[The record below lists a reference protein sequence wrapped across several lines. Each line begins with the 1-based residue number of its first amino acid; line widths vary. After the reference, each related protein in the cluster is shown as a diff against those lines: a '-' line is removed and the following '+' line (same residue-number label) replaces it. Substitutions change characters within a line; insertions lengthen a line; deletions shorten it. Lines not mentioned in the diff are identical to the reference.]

1 MSVKPNPTKVQDVP
15 QFVLYGDA
23 AHHDT
28 LEFLHLEPIAT
39 RSRANGWII
48 KPHRHA
54 RLHQL
59 ILVFSGAVTAWVDE
73 QEHRLDGACCISLP
87 PGIVHGFRFAP
98 ETQGMVL
105 TVAQAMVTDLAD
117 ERTKTYLDA
126 LFAGPEIISFASGSA
141 ILGQLQVNV
150 EQMMDEFRSINP
162 GRHLLCEW
170 LLQAVLL
177 QLSRCVA
184 LQHRVVDSR
193 SPESN
198 AMQQFRALIEAHY
211 SAQWKVEDYAQAL
224 NMPPARLNRMCKT
237 LVGKNAK
244 ALLQERLLLE
254 ARRKLIYTRAT
265 IEHIAFDLGYTDPA
279 YFSRVFQQTEG
290 VSPKVYRQQ
299 HDAMKELEDGAGP
312 ETKI

>member
-1 MSVKPNPTKVQDVP
+1 MSAKPNPSKAQDVP
-15 QFVLYGDA
+15 QFVLYGEA
-23 AHHDT
+23 EHHDT

-39 RSRANGWII
+39 RSRSNGWVI
-48 KPHRHA
+48 KAHRHA

-73 QEHRLDGACCISLP
+73 QEHHLDGACCISLP

-98 ETQGMVL
+98 ETQGVVL

-126 LFAGPEIISFASGSA
+126 LFAQPEIISFSSSSA
-141 ILGQLQVNV
+141 VLRQLHSNV
-150 EQMMDEFRSINP
+150 QQMMEEFRSINP
-162 GRHLLCEW
+162 GRQLLCEW
-170 LLQAVLL
+170 LLQTVLL

-184 LQHRVVDSR
+184 TQRHVTETRAPETQH
-193 SPESN
+193 
-198 AMQQFRALIEAHY
+198 MQQLRALIEAHFTNH
-211 SAQWKVEDYAQAL
+211 WKVEDYARTL

-237 LVGKNAK
+237 IAGKNAK

-265 IEHIAFDLGYTDPA
+265 IEHIAFDLGYADPA
-279 YFSRVFQQTEG
+279 YFSRVFQQAEG

-312 ETKI
+312 G

>member
-1 MSVKPNPTKVQDVP
+1 MSEKPNPRKSQDVP
-15 QFVLYGDA
+15 QFVLYGEA
-23 AHHDT
+23 EHHDT

-39 RSRANGWII
+39 RSRSNGWFI

-59 ILVFSGAVTAWVDE
+59 IMVFTGAVTAWVDE
-73 QEHRLDGACCISLP
+73 QEHRLEGACCISLP

-98 ETQGMVL
+98 DTQGMVL

-126 LFAGPEIISFASGSA
+126 LFTQPEIISFASNA
-141 ILGQLQVNV
+141 AVLHQLRSNV
-150 EQMMDEFRSINP
+150 QQMLEEFRSINP

-170 LLQAVLL
+170 LLQTVLL
-177 QLSRCVA
+177 QLSRCVETQRRA
-184 LQHRVVDSR
+184 
-193 SPESN
+193 PETRTRETRH
-198 AMQQFRALIEAHY
+198 MQQFRALIEAHF
-211 SAQWKVEDYAQAL
+211 SNQWKVEDYAREL

-237 LVGKNAK
+237 VLGRNAK
-244 ALLQERLLLE
+244 SLLQERLLLE

-265 IEHIAFDLGYTDPA
+265 IEQVAFDLGYVDPA
-279 YFSRVFQQTEG
+279 YFSRVFQQAEG

-299 HDAMKELEDGAGP
+299 HDGMKSLDDGIDN
-312 ETKI
+312 T

>member
-1 MSVKPNPTKVQDVP
+1 MSAKTNPGKSQDVP
-15 QFVLYGDA
+15 QFVLYGEA
-23 AHHDT
+23 EHHDT

-39 RSRANGWII
+39 RSRSNGWVI

-59 ILVFSGAVTAWVDE
+59 ILVYSGAVIACVDE
-73 QEHRLDGACCISLP
+73 QEHRLEGACCISLP
-87 PGIVHGFRFAP
+87 PGIVHGFRFSP
-98 ETQGMVL
+98 DTQGVVL

-126 LFAGPEIISFASGSA
+126 LFAQPEIISFASNSVV
-141 ILGQLQVNV
+141 LNQLHSNV
-150 EQMMDEFRSINP
+150 QQMMEEFRSINP

-177 QLSRCVA
+177 QLSRCVEIQRQTPEA
-184 LQHRVVDSR
+184 RARDTQH
-193 SPESN
+193 
-198 AMQQFRALIEAHY
+198 MQQFRALIETHFA
-211 SAQWKVEDYAQAL
+211 SQWRVEDYAQAL
-224 NMPPARLNRMCKT
+224 SMPPARLNRMCKT
-237 LVGKNAK
+237 LAGKNAK

-265 IEHIAFDLGYTDPA
+265 IEHIAFDLGYADPA

-299 HDAMKELEDGAGP
+299 HDAMKSLDDG
-312 ETKI
+312 ISNI

>member
-1 MSVKPNPTKVQDVP
+1 MPTKPQHTKAQDVP
-15 QFVLYGDA
+15 QFVLYGEA
-23 AHHDT
+23 SHHDS

-39 RSRANGWII
+39 RSRANGWVI

-59 ILVFSGAVTAWVDE
+59 ILVFSGTVTAWVDE
-73 QEHRLDGACCISLP
+73 QEHHLDGACCISLP

-98 ETQGMVL
+98 ETQGVVL

-126 LFAGPEIISFASGSA
+126 LFARPEIISFPLGSA
-141 ILGQLQVNV
+141 VLRQLNANV

-177 QLSRCVA
+177 QLSRSIA
-184 LQHRVVDSR
+184 LQHRTTDAR
-193 SPESN
+193 SPEN
-198 AMQQFRALIEAHY
+198 TTMQQFRALIEAHFTR
-211 SAQWKVEDYAQAL
+211 QWKVEDYAREL
-224 NMPPARLNRMCKT
+224 NMPPARLNRMCKNSA
-237 LVGKNAK
+237 GKNAK

-254 ARRKLIYTRAT
+254 AKRKLIYTRAT
-265 IEHIAFDLGYTDPA
+265 IEHIAFDLGYVDPA
-279 YFSRVFQQTEG
+279 YFSRVFQQAEG
-290 VSPKVYRQQ
+290 TSPKVYRQQ
-299 HDAMKELEDGAGP
+299 HDAMKELDDGTGLS
-312 ETKI
+312 